1 MKRILVL
8 MTICLV
14 LITGCGEKKENTQGN
29 NLTTSKIV
37 ESSTTTQSTTIEVTS
52 TTNPVDIV
60 TTTVVTTSTSTKT
73 TTEKTTKKTTTTN
86 KVSSNTTTEKMSK
99 CEVKSNYSN
108 IPVYMKANC
117 VEANSS
123 ADKDNQTKMK
133 SEEITS
139 KILDGKGYTELTKCN
154 TYFKDTTGKSGN
166 CMDRVET
173 PVILFSTD
181 YRIYGYAVKF
191 KMYYA
196 EDGSTTYNKLAAE
209 GYVKADGTIV
219 YTTKTIPY

>member
-1 MKRILVL
+1 M
-8 MTICLV
+8 
-14 LITGCGEKKENTQGN
+14 QGN
-29 NLTTSKIV
+29 NLTTSKKV
-37 ESSTTTQSTTIEVTS
+37 EPSTTEQSITNEVIS
-52 TTNPVDIV
+52 TTNQEN
-60 TTTVVTTSTSTKT
+60 TVTTSVATTTTSTKA
-73 TTEKTTKKTTTTN
+73 TEKTTKKKMTIN
-86 KVSSNTTTEKMSK
+86 KVSSSTTTQTGSK

-117 VEANSS
+117 VETNSS
-123 ADKDNQTKMK
+123 EDKENQSMMK
-133 SEEITS
+133 SKEIAS

-154 TYFKDTTGKSGN
+154 DYFKKINGKSGN
-166 CMDRVET
+166 CMDRIET

-196 EDGSTTYNKLAAE
+196 EEGSTTYNKLAAE

-219 YTTKTIPY
+219 YTIKNIS